1 MSSRTASTEAPSPG
15 NRRLDLNDLCRLK
28 TKPSLLGIVNQ
39 GVENTSRWVS
49 PSQIDSH
56 QPLGDVLIVSYSSV
70 PEKDLLEF
78 LDTGVPPKG
87 YVYVNFSEPSQGNS
101 LLHEDDLELI
111 DRALGTG
118 EIVKRDLDDT
128 LSGTV
133 IGTAVTCTL
142 QPIAYR
148 KTDPITGEEGPLQF
162 AEKAIK
168 SGNSPGSIEDGSTP
182 PLLRNVPLSELQN
195 YEEFTEGD
203 YIVYE
208 QKLGVVR
215 EVERDAVVLLQNQ
228 KVVSPL
234 DPSALEIPMTVGT
247 DNVVSWPSN
256 QDAMRSY
263 PLPNGEYLWTVES
276 EFVFPGQFT
285 LTSSKNL
292 DRGDWSLEMG
302 SKSQP
307 EGHVLATPAMN
318 IHVEWL
324 CPNVY
329 GAGPP
334 YGGSPSEVIR
344 ATMLQGTAMKCD
356 FGKLPTEG
364 FSEKTVR
371 SDTWVEVGP
380 GDRVRFRN
388 PADARKYNHK
398 QIPTDQSFG
407 YDINLFRVLSTRTE
421 VKVQWQDLSVTTEA
435 ATSLHKF
442 NGGDDEVWPGSLVVL
457 SESLETIRKSCCRT
471 ESHRARKVGIVQAVD
486 SGERVASVRWYKDP
500 DIELLHKGNM
510 LKPGSRLG
518 ELGDIVTQVSVYEL
532 SLFPGLG
539 KALGDL
545 VLLVPEKV
553 HRSVFPPTPRDP
565 PAVTGPS
572 LYSFLFPMN
581 FFEMTMYLESMK
593 LALFKSEAFKNRITI
608 DSSPLPSRYVIH
620 HDKYNGQSP
629 CDFLGRIVSVD
640 IEGNITVRQ
649 VGRTSC
655 RDICIPL
662 DRILMVIDD
671 DYDMPALPIP
681 PLDMFGLPG
690 FSPWMSN
697 PFISNRTYEYEG
709 GERLDDDSNDEEWLT
724 EDDFETDND
733 SDDEDGFDDGSH
745 HVIGV
750 EESVAPKVAEINI
763 SAEMVE
769 DQKEKLEASKAGD
782 QSNAAIAQSSTSPS
796 TCPPSFLVLESD
808 PPSDHHFISASSR
821 GKSGLRMSRIRKE
834 YEILET
840 SLPPGIFVRTWESRI
855 DILRVLIIGP
865 QGTPYEYAPF
875 VIDFQFPEDYPNK
888 PPASFFHSWTNGQG
902 KVNPNL
908 YEDGR
913 ICLSILGT
921 WPTKSP
927 EESWSPVKST
937 ALQILVSIMGL
948 VLVKNPFY
956 NEAGYDALAVGDNR
970 RVESSQYTEKAFLM
984 TRNFIKHALH
994 HPVAGLEDVL
1004 TWNYIKSEQKDD
1016 ASSRPNLLR
1025 RAIDSAVGMIDH
1037 HNNTSATD
1045 KLDEESAAAPFVS
1058 RLSLGAVVMLR
1069 KHVTDLENIEST
1081 IIANNSS

>member
-28 TKPSLLGIVNQ
+28 SKPSLLGIVNR
-39 GVENTSRWVS
+39 THHD
-49 PSQIDSH
+49 IDSH

-78 LDTGVPPKG
+78 LETGAPPKG

-133 IGTAVTCTL
+133 IGASVTCTL
-142 QPIAYR
+142 EPIAYR
-148 KTDPITGEEGPLQF
+148 KTDPMTGEEGPLQF

-168 SGNSPGSIEDGSTP
+168 RGNPPASIEEESTA
-182 PLLRNVPLSELQN
+182 PLLHNVPLSELQN

-203 YIVYE
+203 YIIYE

-228 KVVSPL
+228 KAVSPL
-234 DPSALEIPMTVGT
+234 DPFALEIPMTVGT

-292 DRGDWSLEMG
+292 GRGDWSLEMG

-334 YGGSPSEVIR
+334 YGGNYSEVIR

-371 SDTWVEVGP
+371 SDTWVEVDP

-388 PADARKYNHK
+388 PADATKYNYK

-421 VKVQWQDLSVTTEA
+421 VMVQWQDLSVTTEV
-435 ATSLHKF
+435 ATSLHKC
-442 NGGDDEVWPGSLVVL
+442 NGGGDDEVWPGNLVVL
-457 SESLETIRKSCCRT
+457 SESLETIRTSCCRS
-471 ESHRARKVGIVQAVD
+471 EPRRARKVGVVQAVD
-486 SGERVASVRWYKDP
+486 SRERVASVRWYKDP

-518 ELGDIVTQVSVYEL
+518 ELGDTVTQVSIYEL

-539 KALGDL
+539 KALDDL

-581 FFEMTMYLESMK
+581 FFEMSMYLESMK
-593 LALFKSEAFKNRITI
+593 LALFKSEAFKNGITI
-608 DSSPLPSRYVIH
+608 DSSPLPSRYVVH
-620 HDKYNGQSP
+620 HDEYNGQSP

-649 VGRTSC
+649 VGRNSC
-655 RDICIPL
+655 RDICVPL
-662 DRILMVIDD
+662 ERILMVIDD
-671 DYDMPALPIP
+671 DYDVPSLPLP

-697 PFISNRTYEYEG
+697 PFTFDRTYEYEG

-724 EDDFETDND
+724 EDDFDADDD
-733 SDDEDGFDDGSH
+733 SDDEGGSDDGSR

-750 EESVAPKVAEINI
+750 DESAAPKVAEINI
-763 SAEMVE
+763 TAEMVE
-769 DQKEKLEASKAGD
+769 DQEQKLEASKADD
-782 QSNAAIAQSSTSPS
+782 QSNASTSQSFPSPS
-796 TCPPSFLVLESD
+796 TCPPGFSVLESD
-808 PPSDHHFISASSR
+808 PPCDHHFISASSR

-840 SLPPGIFVRTWESRI
+840 SLPPGIYVRSWESRI
-855 DILRVLIIGP
+855 DLLRVLIIGP

-902 KVNPNL
+902 RVNPNL

-921 WPTKSP
+921 WPTKNP
-927 EESWSPVKST
+927 EESWSPIKST

-956 NEAGYDALAVGDNR
+956 NEAGYDVLAVDDKR
-970 RVESSQYTEKAFLM
+970 RVESSQYTEKAFLT
-984 TRNFIKHALH
+984 TRNFIKHALQ

-1004 TWNYIKSEQKDD
+1004 TWNYLKSGQKDD
-1016 ASSRPNLLR
+1016 ASSRPHLLR
-1025 RAIDSAVGMIDH
+1025 RAIDSAVGMIEH
-1037 HNNTSATD
+1037 HNNTSTTD
-1045 KLDEESAAAPFVS
+1045 KFDEENAAAPFVS

-1069 KHVTDLENIEST
+1069 KHVTDLEKIEST
-1081 IIANNSS
+1081 ITANNSS